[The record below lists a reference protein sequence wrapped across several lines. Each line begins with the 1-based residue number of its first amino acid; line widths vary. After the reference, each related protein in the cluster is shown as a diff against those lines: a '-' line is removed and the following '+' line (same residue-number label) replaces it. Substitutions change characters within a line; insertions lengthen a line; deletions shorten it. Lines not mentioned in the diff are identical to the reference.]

1 MLGCGEE
8 RNEKESMKSKINLTE
23 QHQRTARM
31 RRNVAI
37 RNATRKKRIHKKKKQ
52 LQIKLRTG
60 ISLRSSIV
68 SFGIRFAKRDFREIN
83 VGQGLAVW

>member
-37 RNATRKKRIHKKKKQ
+37 RNATRKKRIHKKKNNC
-52 LQIKLRTG
+52 KLNFVLESRCDH
-60 ISLRSSIV
+60 RSFRSVYIC
-68 SFGIRFAKRDFREIN
+68 KEREIFEK
-83 VGQGLAVW
+83 